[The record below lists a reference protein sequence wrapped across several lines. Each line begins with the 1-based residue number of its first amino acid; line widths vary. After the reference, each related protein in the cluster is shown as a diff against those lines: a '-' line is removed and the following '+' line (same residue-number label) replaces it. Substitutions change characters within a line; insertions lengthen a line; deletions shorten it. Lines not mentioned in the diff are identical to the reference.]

1 MEWESGLTI
10 YGPEGFHRG
19 DNVLKLDCGDGCVTH

>member
-10 YGPEGFHRG
+10 NGPEGFHQG
-19 DNVLKLDCGDGCVTH
+19 DNVLKLDCDGCITH